1 MKFASQ
7 RAGLI
12 SAVVLAALVGF
23 SASGWA
29 NGAGFFGE
37 PEGDGADVGAPY
49 FGFVKDKDGN
59 IIPDAMVT
67 ATLKK
72 NMSVVFRT
80 DIQGHYFIPGFNK
93 DLAPSDIELA
103 AAKSGY
109 KQVAEMKRTAS
120 NDPTSPVEID
130 FTLAHD

>member
-1 MKFASQ
+1 MKFAFR
-7 RAGLI
+7 RAGFTT
-12 SAVVLAALVGF
+12 AAALAALVGF
-23 SASGWA
+23 SGAGWS

-37 PEGDGADVGAPY
+37 PEADGADVGAPY

-59 IIPDAMVT
+59 TIADAMIT

-72 NMSVVFRT
+72 SMSVVFRT
-80 DIQGHYFIPGFNK
+80 DIQGHYFIPGFTK
-93 DLAPSDIELA
+93 DLDPSDIEIT
-103 AAKSGY
+103 AAKAGY
-109 KQVAEMKRTAS
+109 KQVAEMKRSAS

>member
-1 MKFASQ
+1 MKFASR
-7 RAGLI
+7 RAGVMT
-12 SAVVLAALVGF
+12 AAALAALVSF
-23 SASGWA
+23 SAAGWA

-59 IIPDAMVT
+59 IIADAMVT

-72 NMSVVFRT
+72 SMSVVFRT

-93 DLAPSDIELA
+93 DLDPSDIEIS
-103 AAKSGY
+103 AAKAGY
-109 KQVAEMKRTAS
+109 KVVAEMKRMAS
-120 NDPTSPVEID
+120 KDPTSPVEID

>member
-7 RAGLI
+7 QAGFTLAAGL
-12 SAVVLAALVGF
+12 ALVIGF
-23 SASGWA
+23 SAAGWA

-93 DLAPSDIELA
+93 DLQPSDIELT